1 MARFYAEIKGSR
13 GEATR
18 MGSEKSGMRGHIRG
32 WNIGACVYMDVN
44 PNGEDVVSVYLTSGS
59 NGHKDSR
66 LLGRFT
72 EKDLDK

>member
-32 WNIGACVYMDVN
+32 WNIGACVYMDVT
-44 PNGEDVVSVYLTSGS
+44 PEGKDEVSVFLTSGS
-59 NGHKDSR
+59 SGHKSSR

-72 EKDLDK
+72 EKDLE